1 MKELIEKVKT
11 TAGITD
17 EQAKGSINAVT
28 QYLKERMPQHLQSQV
43 DSMLRGE
50 RYSESAKSSAM
61 HPAEEIK
68 NKTRDAFDDGS
79 VKKEDRGSINKNK
92 TSDTIK

>member
-11 TAGITD
+11 TAGVTE

-28 QYLKERMPQHLQSQV
+28 QYLKERMPQHLQSQM
-43 DSMLRGE
+43 DSMLKGE
-50 RYSESAKSSAM
+50 RFSESVNPSAM
-61 HPAEEIK
+61 HSAEENK
-68 NKTRDAFDDGS
+68 NKTREAFDDGRE
-79 VKKEDRGSINKNK
+79 KKDEAGRTIKNK